1 MIIVALGELK
11 VRKSMGFGYLVGLV
25 SGACDCLSLGC
36 EFEPML
42 GVVYLKKK
50 KSQGIGSKR
59 NFTFL

>member
-50 KSQGIGSKR
+50 KAR
-59 NFTFL
+59 E